1 MKHPVL
7 TRMIAVMLALLCGVM
22 LLAGLGIGR
31 KTAREWKNAQAN
43 VQRLSERTQEYRAVL
58 DALSARG
65 FAGENGDA
73 VSAGEQAHE
82 SASARHRA
90 ALAAYTATRGGV
102 QAGMA
107 AMDQAESMMQM
118 GKQAYEEGRRQFD
131 EQAAAFEE
139 GYRQFQEGKEK
150 LALGMELMGEAE
162 TALSAAEVQL
172 ASLRGMSEL
181 MDSGEEDARLGL
193 SVAAYDQMLSAYDA
207 AFGLLDRLEQ
217 RGGLSEEE
225 LSMIVSLIGEQ
236 TGQDVGDLQLP
247 ALTPEML
254 EQIRQSIQSV
264 SGMTPEELR
273 AKIQQERDALAS
285 REGEEPLSEEEYEA
299 VRAAYLANRAAILQ
313 ALAAA
318 EEQVASLSA
327 QVAEAKAQMVQ
338 AQAQMAEMDEYME
351 QAKAAI
357 EQGRA
362 ALDQAGVQLA
372 QGEAQMQSGRAQLYE
387 QQRKLEEER
396 LRLEGEKAA
405 LESGAAVLRRL
416 DANAKALQELQDQ
429 ENSLRLMLLGWDSVK
444 LRVSEGEKLLPAA
457 VAAGESLLDEA
468 REQYH
473 GRSLTALLMLIAAVF
488 GLATIPAAFEK
499 TKSRLWLFLPAFLC
513 MALAAAAEV
522 LCERLGRGSSYSAL
536 AAAGF
541 ALVLLLIGLPREKKY
556 KAPTA

>member
-1 MKHPVL
+1 
-7 TRMIAVMLALLCGVM
+7 
-22 LLAGLGIGR
+22 
-31 KTAREWKNAQAN
+31 
-43 VQRLSERTQEYRAVL
+43 
-58 DALSARG
+58 
-65 FAGENGDA
+65 
-73 VSAGEQAHE
+73 
-82 SASARHRA
+82 
-90 ALAAYTATRGGV
+90 
-102 QAGMA
+102 
-107 AMDQAESMMQM
+107 
-118 GKQAYEEGRRQFD
+118 
-131 EQAAAFEE
+131 
-139 GYRQFQEGKEK
+139 
-150 LALGMELMGEAE
+150 
-162 TALSAAEVQL
+162 
-172 ASLRGMSEL
+172 
-181 MDSGEEDARLGL
+181 
-193 SVAAYDQMLSAYDA
+193 MLSAYDA

-285 REGEEPLSEEEYEA
+285 REGEEPLSEEEFEA

-338 AQAQMAEMDEYME
+338 AQEQMAEMDEYME

-444 LRVSEGEKLLPAA
+444 LRVSEGEELLPAA

-499 TKSRLWLFLPAFLC
+499 TKRRLWLFLPAFLC
-513 MALAAAAEV
+513 MALAVAAEL

-541 ALVLLLIGLPREKKY
+541 AFVLLLIGLPREKKW

>member
-217 RGGLSEEE
+217 RGGLSE
-225 LSMIVSLIGEQ
+225 
-236 TGQDVGDLQLP
+236 DVGDLQLP